1 MLLKHEELW
10 LAWSKKMTAS
20 VARLVL
26 TCSILLTLRR
36 FCHDVITALMYDD
49 SSTSFRADSS
59 DEDLV
64 DEIFVNSMFPDYNHD
79 YPRTN
84 IEDLNESQ
92 CDAKSKHF
100 V

>member
-1 MLLKHEELW
+1 
-10 LAWSKKMTAS
+10 
-20 VARLVL
+20 
-26 TCSILLTLRR
+26 
-36 FCHDVITALMYDD
+36 MYDD

-79 YPRTN
+79 YLRTN

>member
-1 MLLKHEELW
+1 MVEKNDGFC
-10 LAWSKKMTAS
+10 SK
-20 VARLVL
+20 VGLDVFYFP
-26 TCSILLTLRR
+26 TLRH

-79 YPRTN
+79 SPRTN

>member
-1 MLLKHEELW
+1 
-10 LAWSKKMTAS
+10 
-20 VARLVL
+20 
-26 TCSILLTLRR
+26 
-36 FCHDVITALMYDD
+36 MYDD

-92 CDAKSKHF
+92 CDAKSKHI

>member
-1 MLLKHEELW
+1 M
-10 LAWSKKMTAS
+10 AS
-20 VARLVL
+20 LVEKNDGFCGKVGL
-26 TCSILLTLRR
+26 DVFCFPTLHR
-36 FCHDVITALMYDD
+36 FCHDVITALMCDD

-64 DEIFVNSMFPDYNHD
+64 DEIFVNFMFPDYNHD